1 MSQYSKS
8 ILIVTSL
15 LLLTIPITPSTS
27 ASDDI
32 GPHLTSPTK
41 DGIWINNTLV
51 INGSTTLPPQ
61 SADWVL
67 YDVTNPYVE
76 WPILAS
82 GEYFTSVTPVDDGL
96 WIWSLTIDVVG
107 QNCTCWLEVGQTNG
121 LGKEFL
127 NRIIFIGEGPHNPV
141 ISPNHETNII
151 IDGEYTLSSR
161 AVLADSQAN
170 DSKLILNWC
179 LAPNGA
185 CDGTIHD
192 AEANVS
198 WDDGIGTF
206 TIDANDLGL
215 DDGVWKFTYYLQDT
229 FLRTSPDI
237 EMTVFVDQTDPSSVM
252 ISPETAFEGEMIVI
266 DGTGS
271 TDGVWSNNLQ
281 SIWYITDPDGVTYV
295 PTSNTT
301 EELLNIA
308 LSKSGNYTIRLDVI
322 DWVGRMS
329 SSNATIF
336 VTNVAPIIDL
346 QLEGSSISNPNTW
359 QFMQSDELEL
369 VANTI
374 ETGDDSESLSYSWYL
389 DGDLVSSSIN
399 LTLQGMDVGE
409 YDLLLVVVD
418 NDGAQDTHEIKLSV
432 NEEAKDESGNFNIAA
447 VFMLIGIVAFSFM
460 MFRRMR
466 MTENEASVL
475 PKWDSSSKTKSG
487 DSENDMW
494 IAEESP

>member
-8 ILIVTSL
+8 ILIVTSF
-15 LLLTIPITPSTS
+15 LLLTLPLSSPAS
-27 ASDDI
+27 ASDDSS
-32 GPHLTSPTK
+32 PKLTSPT
-41 DGIWINNTLV
+41 DNGIWINNTLV

-61 SADWVL
+61 NADWVL

-76 WPILAS
+76 WPIIAS
-82 GEYFTSVTPVDDGL
+82 GEYFTSVTPIDEGL

-107 QNCTCWLEVGQTNG
+107 QNCTCWLEIGQTDG
-121 LGKEFL
+121 LDKEFL

-141 ISPNHETNII
+141 ISPNHDTNII
-151 IDGEYTLSSR
+151 IDGEYVLSSQ
-161 AVLADSQAN
+161 AVLADSQVN
-170 DSKLILNWC
+170 DSKLIFNWC

-185 CDGTIHD
+185 CDGTIYD
-192 AEANVS
+192 AEANVL
-198 WDDGIGTF
+198 WNDNIATF
-206 TIDANDLGL
+206 TINASDLGL

-229 FLRTSPDI
+229 FLRTSPEI
-237 EMTVFVDQTDPSSVM
+237 EMTVFVDQTNPSSVV
-252 ISPETAFEGEMIVI
+252 ISPQTAFEGEMIVI

-301 EELLNIA
+301 NELLNIA

-329 SSNATIF
+329 SSNATIM
-336 VTNVAPIIDL
+336 VTNVPPVIDL
-346 QLEGSSISNPNTW
+346 QLEGSSMSNPNTW

-374 ETGDDSESLSYSWYL
+374 ETGDDIESLTYAWYL
-389 DGDLVSSSIN
+389 DGKLVSSSIN
-399 LTLQGMDVGE
+399 LSLQNMDVGE
-409 YDLLLVVVD
+409 YGLLLVVVD
-418 NDGAQDTHEIKLSV
+418 DDGAEDTHQIQLSV
-432 NEEAKDESGNFNIAA
+432 MEEPKSETGELNIAA
-447 VFMLIGIVAFSFM
+447 VIMFIGIVAFSFM

-466 MTENEASVL
+466 MTENETSVL
-475 PKWDSSSKTKSG
+475 PKWDSASKTKSAG
-487 DSENDMW
+487 SENDMW
-494 IAEESP
+494 IGEESP

>member
-1 MSQYSKS
+1 MCQYSKS

-151 IDGEYTLSSR
+151 IDGEYSLSSR

-198 WDDGIGTF
+198 WDDDIGTF

-281 SIWYITDPDGVTYV
+281 SIWYITDPHGVTYV

>member
-1 MSQYSKS
+1 MNQYSKS
-8 ILIVTSL
+8 TLIVTSL
-15 LLLTIPITPSTS
+15 LLLTLPLTPVTS
-27 ASDDI
+27 ATAETE
-32 GPHLTSPTK
+32 PKLTSPTD
-41 DGIWINNTLV
+41 DGIWINNSLV

-61 SADWVL
+61 NADWVL
-67 YDVTNPYVE
+67 YDVTNPFVE

-82 GEYFTSVTPVDDGL
+82 GDFFTSVTPVDEGL
-96 WIWSLTIDVVG
+96 WIWSLEIDVAG
-107 QNCTCWLEVGQTNG
+107 YNCTCWLEVGQTDG

-151 IDGEYTLSSR
+151 VDGDYVLSSQ
-161 AVLADSQAN
+161 AVLADSQAA

-185 CDGTIHD
+185 CDGTIYD

-198 WDDGIGTF
+198 WEDDIGTF
-206 TIDANDLGL
+206 TINASELGL
-215 DDGVWKFTYYLQDT
+215 EDGIWKFTYFLQDS
-229 FLRTSPDI
+229 FLRTSPEI
-237 EMTVFVDQTDPSSVM
+237 EMTVFVDQSDPSSVM
-252 ISPETAFEGEMIVI
+252 ISPSAAFEGEMIVI

-301 EELLNIA
+301 DELLNIA
-308 LSKSGNYTIRLDVI
+308 LTKSGNYTIRLDVI

-329 SSNATIF
+329 SSNATIL
-336 VTNVAPIIDL
+336 VTNVAPVIDL
-346 QLEGSSISNPNTW
+346 QLEGNSMKNPNTW
-359 QFMQSDELEL
+359 QFMMNDKVEL

-374 ETGDDSESLSYSWYL
+374 ETGDDEESLSYSWYL
-389 DGDLVSSSIN
+389 DDELISSSIN
-399 LTLQGMDVGE
+399 VTLQDMEVGD

-418 NDGAQDTHEIKLSV
+418 NDGAQDTHEIQLTVKAEPKS
-432 NEEAKDESGNFNIAA
+432 DSGDFNITA
-447 VFMLIGIVAFSFM
+447 VFMFIAIVAFSFM

-466 MTENEASVL
+466 MTENEVSVL
-475 PKWDSSSKTKSG
+475 PKWDSVSKNKSA

-494 IAEESP
+494 SGEDTP

>member
-15 LLLTIPITPSTS
+15 LLLTLPLTPPAS
-27 ASDDI
+27 ASTEVDAK
-32 GPHLTSPTK
+32 LTSPTE
-41 DGIWINNTLV
+41 DGIWINDTLV

-61 SADWVL
+61 NADWVL
-67 YDVTNPYVE
+67 YDVTEPYVE

-82 GEYFTSVTPVDDGL
+82 GEYFTSVTPVDEGI
-96 WIWSLTIDVVG
+96 WIWSITINVEG
-107 QNCTCWLEVGQTNG
+107 LNCTCWLEVGQTDG

-151 IDGEYTLSSR
+151 IDGEYILSSR
-161 AVLADSQAN
+161 AILADSQAI

-185 CDGTIHD
+185 CDGTIYD
-192 AEANVS
+192 LDANVS
-198 WDDGIGTF
+198 WENDIGTF
-206 TIDANDLGL
+206 TINADELGL
-215 DDGVWKFTYYLQDT
+215 DDGVWKFTYYLQDV
-229 FLRTSPDI
+229 FLRRSPEI
-237 EMTVFVDQTDPSSVM
+237 ELTVFVDQTNPISVV
-252 ISPETAFEGEMIVI
+252 ISPSTAFEGEMIVI

-271 TDGVWSNNLQ
+271 SDGVWSNNLQ
-281 SIWYITDPDGVTYV
+281 SIWYVTDPDGVTYV

-301 EELLNIA
+301 EDLLNIA
-308 LSKSGNYTIRLDVI
+308 LSKSGNYTVRLDVI

-336 VTNVAPIIDL
+336 VTNVAPVIDL
-346 QLEGSSISNPNTW
+346 QLDGSSISNSDTW
-359 QFMQSDELEL
+359 QFMQTDELQL

-374 ETGDDSESLSYSWYL
+374 ETGDDAESLSYSWYL
-389 DGDLVSSSIN
+389 DGELISSSLN
-399 LTLQGMDVGE
+399 VTLQDMDVGD

-418 NDGAQDTHEIKLSV
+418 NDGAQDTHEILLSV
-432 NEEAKDESGNFNIAA
+432 KAEPKSDSDGLNIAA
-447 VFMLIGIVAFSFM
+447 VFMFIGIVAFSFI

-475 PKWDSSSKTKSG
+475 PKWNSGSKIESAE
-487 DSENDMW
+487 SENDLW
-494 IAEESP
+494 IGEDTP